1 MFYVGTTE
9 VYITGMINFLSN
21 TFLDSRNPLGHR
33 QNTTIMPN
41 LEQKRSHLELE
52 GATYK
57 KKDPSGAKKIH
68 LEQKRAIWSQK
79 EPSRAKKSHLEFL
92 NIFEP

>member
-1 MFYVGTTE
+1 MFYVGTTK

-52 GATYK
+52 RATYK
-57 KKDPSGAKKIH
+57 KKIH
-68 LEQKRAIWSQK
+68 LEQKRSIWSKK
-79 EPSRAKKSHLEFL
+79 EPSGAKKSHLEPKRAIWSF
-92 NIFEP
+92 